1 MLPATHASK
10 RSVVGPR
17 VGSCGR
23 MLLVLPLGWLLGVAG
38 AAQAD
43 PPAAV
48 SPAAATAPA
57 PTARRAD
64 GSARP
69 ATASPA
75 ASPVTASPTASP
87 AASPAASPTVKKRPV
102 LDPQRV
108 AQAALS
114 SASPQPAPAA
124 APQPA
129 AAPKEPGVTRRVA
142 TNQPRLSLA
151 PSAAE
156 IQREIAA
163 ERERAAQGEA
173 PGTQRP
179 PSPEAASVGD
189 RLQQRATTTPSQ
201 DRRWPTASTNTQG
214 AGGSLGPRTL
224 ADRKGAL
231 QDASGPQ
238 QGVIR
243 NRW

>member
-17 VGSCGR
+17 VGSCARR
-23 MLLVLPLGWLLGVAG
+23 MLLLPLGWLLGMAAV
-38 AAQAD
+38 AQAE
-43 PPAAV
+43 PPAT

-57 PTARRAD
+57 PTAPAA
-64 GSARP
+64 GPAPARP
-69 ATASPA
+69 APVIAAPTSAAPTSAAPA
-75 ASPVTASPTASP
+75 HATP
-87 AASPAASPTVKKRPV
+87 ASPTVKKRPN

-108 AQAALS
+108 AQAAFS
-114 SASPQPAPAA
+114 STPPPPAPAS
-124 APQPA
+124 APAP
-129 AAPKEPGVTRRVA
+129 AAPKEPSVTRRVA
-142 TNQPRLSLA
+142 TNQPKLSLA

-179 PSPEAASVGD
+179 PSPEAASVAD
-189 RLQQRATTTPSQ
+189 RLQQRATTTPAQ